1 MKGWVRTGGLLL
13 AILSL
18 SACAPEPQLPTPS
31 PKERLRT
38 TAERAETEPERQ
50 RCVAE
55 GGTVEHRG
63 MFGSAMCVKPYPD
76 AGKACTDSSQCLGA
90 CLAEY
95 ESGILS
101 VASGAMGQCQADNAA
116 FGCLGEVQH
125 GRVDGFICVD

>member
-76 AGKACTDSSQCLGA
+76 AGKACSRKTDCEGM
-90 CLAEY
+90 CLADTLGKDTGGTCAK
-95 ESGILS
+95 ESP
-101 VASGAMGQCQADNAA
+101 M
-116 FGCLGEVQH
+116 FGCFDFYDEQGQRLG
-125 GRVDGFICVD
+125 ICID